1 MRVLLVRHGLTDW
14 NSVGRIQGRLE
25 TPLNLYG
32 VQQAHACA
40 KYLKSYEFKAIYTS
54 PQARSRQT
62 AQIIATQ
69 HQNTPFFVAD
79 ELMEINFGDWQGMTW
94 SEISKKHGDLLKE
107 FEKSGNLAKIYN
119 GESYQEMQD
128 RAYGFLSRFER
139 EADETYLFV
148 THSGTIKTLIC
159 KVLGLPLERRQR
171 FDITNLSVSTLYYS
185 PSGGW
190 SLTTLNETSYMD
202 DHFSKTKSK

>member
-1 MRVLLVRHGLTDW
+1 MRVLLVRHGITDW

-40 KYLKSYEFKAIYTS
+40 KYLKDYDFKAIYTS

-62 AQIIATQ
+62 AQIIASK
-69 HQNTPFFVAD
+69 HENTPLFTAD
-79 ELMEINFGDWQGMTW
+79 ELMEIDFGDWQGMTW

-128 RAYGFLSRFER
+128 RAYAFLERFER
-139 EADETYLFV
+139 DEDATYLLV
-148 THSGTIKTLIC
+148 THSGTIKTIIC
-159 KVLGLPLERRQR
+159 KVLGLGLDRRQR
-171 FDITNLSVSTLYYS
+171 FDITNLSVSTLFYS
-185 PSGGW
+185 PSTGW
-190 SLTTLNETSYMD
+190 SLSSMNETSYMD
-202 DHFSKTKSK
+202 DHFSKLKSK

>member
-1 MRVLLVRHGLTDW
+1 MRVILVRHGITDW
-14 NSVGRIQGRLE
+14 NAQGRIQGRLE

-40 KYLKSYEFKAIYTS
+40 KYLKDYEFRAIYTS

-62 AQIIATQ
+62 AQIIASK
-69 HQNTPFFVAD
+69 HGNTPFFIAD
-79 ELMEINFGDWQGMTW
+79 ELKEIDFGDWQGMTW

-107 FEKSGNLAKIYN
+107 FEKSGNLASIYN
-119 GESYQEMQD
+119 GESYQDMQD
-128 RAYGFLSRFER
+128 RAYSFLSRFER
-139 EADETYLFV
+139 DEEASYLFV

-171 FDITNLSVSTLYYS
+171 FTISNLSISTLYYS
-185 PSGGW
+185 SSGAW
-190 SLTTLNETSYMD
+190 SVSSLNETSYME
-202 DHFSKTKSK
+202 DHFSRTKSK